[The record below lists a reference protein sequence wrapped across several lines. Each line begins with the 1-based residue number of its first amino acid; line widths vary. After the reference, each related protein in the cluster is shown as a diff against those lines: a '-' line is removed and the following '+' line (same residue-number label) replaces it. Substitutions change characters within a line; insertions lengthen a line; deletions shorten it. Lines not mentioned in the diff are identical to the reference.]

1 MKVYIVK
8 DIWHTHENLGV
19 FDNRA
24 DAEEFVLTES
34 YYRALKEAHI
44 YNIWTHYI
52 PKSYNFTYPMIY
64 SMHAYSSEIEI
75 EEWEI

>member
-8 DIWHTHENLGV
+8 DICHTHEILGV
-19 FDNRA
+19 FNNRA
-24 DAEEFVLTES
+24 DAEEFVFTES
-34 YYRALKEAHI
+34 YYRALKEAHF

-52 PKSYNFTYPMIY
+52 PKSYNFTYPMVY
-64 SMHAYSSEIEI
+64 SMHTYSSELEI